1 MASGGMTVK
10 MTNKIP
16 NRLKERE
23 LRAAARLS
31 RSKSIAVAIADE
43 LAPRT
48 TPQVTKSS
56 DEVASQRKILNSKYE
71 TVKCH
76 ASLGHIDKARM
87 KNMT

>member
-1 MASGGMTVK
+1 MTVK

-16 NRLKERE
+16 NRLRERE
-23 LRAAARLS
+23 LSAAARLS

-56 DEVASQRKILNSKYE
+56 DEVP
-71 TVKCH
+71 
-76 ASLGHIDKARM
+76 D
-87 KNMT
+87 